1 MSDDELDRAI
11 EEKVNEAKNQ
21 LDQMTRTAYQIEV
34 PSSGDQNETGL
45 ADLIIKEVGQDLA
58 RNEILTQL
66 RNDYES
72 SLDPNM
78 DSATRDQM
86 MKEFD
91 KNQKLAEAKA
101 AERRRLQQEAL
112 QKRLQ
117 LRKKME
123 SSGLSQSQIDQAIN
137 KVSLKYV
144 LSLDKSSVNIL
155 IG

>member
-1 MSDDELDRAI
+1 MSDDELERAI
-11 EEKVNEAKNQ
+11 DEKVAEAKNQ
-21 LDQMTRTAYQIEV
+21 LDLMTRTAYQIEV
-34 PSSGDQNETGL
+34 PSSRDENEAGL

-78 DSATRDQM
+78 DSVTRDQM

-137 KVSLKYV
+137 KVSKNHV
-144 LSLDKSSVNIL
+144 LS
-155 IG
+155 

>member
-1 MSDDELDRAI
+1 M
-11 EEKVNEAKNQ
+11 
-21 LDQMTRTAYQIEV
+21 
-34 PSSGDQNETGL
+34 
-45 ADLIIKEVGQDLA
+45 A

-86 MKEFD
+86 MKDFD

-144 LSLDKSSVNIL
+144 LSLDKSSVDIL

>member
-1 MSDDELDRAI
+1 MSDDELERVI
-11 EEKVNEAKNQ
+11 EEKVYEAKNQ
-21 LDQMTRTAYQIEV
+21 LDQMTRTAYQIDV
-34 PSSGDQNETGL
+34 PSSGDENETGL

-72 SLDPNM
+72 SLDPNI

-86 MKEFD
+86 MKDFD

-123 SSGLSQSQIDQAIN
+123 SGGLSQSQIDQAIN

-144 LSLDKSSVNIL
+144 LSLDKSSVDIL

>member
-1 MSDDELDRAI
+1 MSDDEFDRAI

-21 LDQMTRTAYQIEV
+21 LEQMTRTAYQIDV
-34 PSSGDQNETGL
+34 PSSGDENETGL

-86 MKEFD
+86 MKDFD

-101 AERRRLQQEAL
+101 AEQRRLQQEAL

-144 LSLDKSSVNIL
+144 LLLDKSSVDIL

>member
-1 MSDDELDRAI
+1 MSDDELERAI
-11 EEKVNEAKNQ
+11 DEKVAEAKNQ

-72 SLDPNM
+72 FLDPNM

-137 KVSLKYV
+137 KVSI
-144 LSLDKSSVNIL
+144 SIDCRPL
-155 IG
+155 IGRQLSGPI